1 MPYNEFGETPEQER
15 QRRTETWITLGLTVL
30 GVSFV
35 FAMLLCI

>member
-1 MPYNEFGETPEQER
+1 MPYNRFGETPEQER
-15 QRRTETWITLGLTVL
+15 QRRIETWITFGLTAL